1 MAPAIAVF
9 CYGKRGYYMAAM
21 NLALTVRENSPGV
34 QVVLFAGD
42 PSQVDHTLFA
52 AVHHLDAR
60 HYTNGPG
67 TLKASIY
74 DLLPEGEWLVMDA
87 DMLVIKDLSPY
98 IAELRRHDF
107 AMEYMGKGTTDA
119 DLKYSPW
126 ATTAT
131 MRRVAGLPDS
141 AIFHGVQSSWMW
153 IRKPSQ
159 VAADIFTKAKGY
171 RYTFMDLKEQWGHDI
186 PDELR
191 FATAIA
197 DLKVDLPDI
206 KLSFYGGRT
215 SYGFSGIQEPVLCL
229 YGDGR
234 RHRLVTP
241 SWLATY
247 DKYLRDLYR
256 RIGRV
261 YAYSL
266 HRVMQDKY
274 VNR

>member
-9 CYGKRGYYMAAM
+9 CYGKRGYYAAAQ
-21 NLALTVRENSPGV
+21 NLALTVRENSAGV

-42 PSQVDHTLFA
+42 PAQVDHTLFA
-52 AVHHLDAR
+52 AVHHLDPK
-60 HYTNGPG
+60 HYAIGPG

-74 DLLPEGEWLVMDA
+74 DILPEGEWLVMDA

-98 IAELRRHDF
+98 IAALRPHDF
-107 AMEYMGKGTTDA
+107 AMEYMGKGAADA

-131 MRRVAGLPDS
+131 MRRVGGLPAD
-141 AIFHGVQSSWMW
+141 AIIHGVQSSWMW
-153 IRKPSQ
+153 VRKPSQ
-159 VAADIFTKAKGY
+159 HAADIFAKAKGY
-171 RYTFMDLKEQWGHDI
+171 TYAYSDLKEPWGHDI

-197 DLKVDLPDI
+197 EMRVDLPDI

-215 SYGFSGIQEPVLCL
+215 SYGFSGIQEPVICL

-234 RHRLVTP
+234 KHRLVSP

-256 RIGRV
+256 KVGRV
-261 YAYSL
+261 YTYSL